1 MRILAI
7 RLGYNMHKWIW
18 WVAVGIYMGVI
29 FYLSHQPATNSNEL
43 STNLTVVIAE
53 TVGKLTNTEGMSLS
67 EWNYLVRKNT
77 HFFAY
82 MGLALLIWRAVSQ
95 HRGGRMAYGIAW
107 GIATF
112 YAMTDEFHQLFVPGR
127 GGQLSDVLLD
137 SAGAATG
144 LVILAISRYLSRK

>member
-1 MRILAI
+1 
-7 RLGYNMHKWIW
+7 MHKWIW
-18 WVAVGIYMGVI
+18 WAVVGIYMGVI

-53 TVGKLTNTEGMSLS
+53 TVGKLTNTEGLSLS
-67 EWNYLVRKNT
+67 EWNHLVRKNT

-95 HRGGRMAYGIAW
+95 HRDGRLVYVIAW

-144 LVILAISRYLSRK
+144 LVLLAIFRYLSRK